1 MERPGAAQERPRLRC
16 GGGMQV
22 ARFMEVRMTVRSLVA
37 VVVLAVVALSPV
49 SAAGQETAPRT
60 AWGDPDLQG
69 TYTNKTITP
78 LQRPF
83 DLAGRERLT
92 AEEVAN
98 LEREVLDRNAALL
111 ERPARRTEVTESV
124 DVGEEGAPGFYNNL
138 WLDRGTTSTG
148 QTSLIVDPP
157 DGRLPRLTPAA
168 QQDEDARLAA
178 RGERGPADTWTDMDL
193 NDRCMLWSVG
203 PPMLPTGY
211 NNNYLILQTPDYV
224 VIHVEMI
231 HDTRIIP
238 LDGRPRPGQPVP
250 QWLGEMRGRWES
262 DTLVVET
269 RRIARSEEG
278 SSFGNDVVRMRA
290 ANGGRTESL
299 RVIERFTRVD
309 ADTIR
314 YEFTVEDPS
323 RWTGPWSGELPLRG
337 TDESLFEYA
346 CHEGNYSIVNMLSG
360 ARAEERAAAGE
371 AAAGR

>member
-1 MERPGAAQERPRLRC
+1 MTDVEGVGVVRLT
-16 GGGMQV
+16 
-22 ARFMEVRMTVRSLVA
+22 EVEMTVRSIAAAIVLALVA
-37 VVVLAVVALSPV
+37 LPPV
-49 SAAGQETAPRT
+49 SAAGQQTAPRT

-78 LQRPF
+78 LERPT
-83 DLAGRERLT
+83 DLGARERLT

-111 ERPARRTEVTESV
+111 QRPAQRTEVTESV
-124 DVGEEGAPGFYNNL
+124 DVGADGAPGFYNNF

-148 QTSLIVDPP
+148 QTSLVVDPP
-157 DGRLPRLTPAA
+157 DGRIPPLTPAA
-168 QQDEDARLAA
+168 QQDEDARAAA
-178 RGERGPADTWTDMDL
+178 RRERGPADTWTDMDL

-211 NNNYLILQTPDYV
+211 NNNYLILQTPDHV
-224 VIHVEMI
+224 VIEVEMI

-238 LDGRPRPGQPVP
+238 LDGRPRPGRPIP
-250 QWLGEMRGRWES
+250 QWLGEMRGHWED

-269 RRIARSEEG
+269 RHVARSEEG
-278 SSFGNDVVRMRA
+278 SSFGNDAVRIRA

-323 RWTGPWSGELPLRG
+323 RWTSPWSGELPLRRI
-337 TDESLFEYA
+337 DESLFEYA
-346 CHEGNYSIVNMLSG
+346 CHEGNHSIVNVLSG
-360 ARAEERAAAGE
+360 ERAAERAAAGE
-371 AAAGR
+371 EAADRR